1 MDLSIVIVNYNGASF
16 LTGCLD
22 AIFDGMLNCEFEVI
36 VIDNASQDQSLS
48 VLERYQYPL
57 KRIDNADNRGFAA
70 ANNQGVAIAE
80 GRYVFLLNNDTVVA
94 PDAIQTLVDFFDNH
108 PQTGILSPQLLN
120 RDGSLQ
126 GHGSGLMKWRYTGT
140 QPVSVGFVTGAAMMM
155 TRALYRQIG
164 GFDENY
170 FFYNEDLDIC
180 KTVKKL
186 NRTIIYLP
194 TAKVT
199 HFGGLSTATRKR
211 ASIVE
216 GYRGGLY
223 FCKKHYGDVVFVL
236 YRWALFVDLIPRFIV
251 AMVVGNHDAA
261 LAYRDVMGL
270 ALKGKV
276 VR

>member
-1 MDLSIVIVNYNGASF
+1 MDLSIVIVNYNGVSF

-22 AIFDGMLNCEFEVI
+22 AIFDGMLNCTFEVI
-36 VIDNASQDQSLS
+36 VVDNASQDQSLS
-48 VLERYQYPL
+48 VLDRYHHPL
-57 KRIDNADNRGFAA
+57 KRIDNTDNRGFAA
-70 ANNQGVAIAE
+70 ANNQGVAIAQ

-94 PDAIQTLVDFFDNH
+94 PDAIQTLVDFFDSH
-108 PQTGILSPQLLN
+108 PHTGILSPQLLN

-126 GHGSGLMKWRYTGT
+126 GHGSGLMKWRYTGS

-223 FCKKHYGDVVFVL
+223 FCKKHYGLVVYAL
-236 YRWALFVDLIPRFIV
+236 YRWVLFVDLIPRFIG

-261 LAYRDVMGL
+261 LAYREVMGL